1 MSARLVIFLVLAS
14 ALVPGTP
21 ARAAVGG
28 ELRMWHKVTLDF
40 AGPSTSETALPNPFT
55 DYRLNVTFTHPASGK
70 SYLVPGYYAA
80 DGDAANSSAGSGHV
94 WLAHF
99 APDRPGTWTYAAS
112 FRGGPGVATDPSP
125 AAGTGAGFFDGE
137 TGSFEIAPSDKTGRD
152 FRAKGRLEYLGKHHL
167 RFAGSGE
174 FFMKAGTDSPE
185 NLLAYADFDG
195 PFKTDGQGDSL
206 IKTWAPH
213 VADWQAGDPV
223 WQGNKGKGLVGAIN
237 YLAAEGLNAFS
248 FLTMNINGDDK
259 NVFPY
264 LDYAE
269 RSRLDV
275 PRLAQWEILFEHGTR
290 KGMYLHFKTQEKEN
304 QEMLDGGNLGPQR
317 KLYYRE
323 LIARFSHHLA
333 LNWNLGEE
341 CTVVLAKKQAWA
353 QYFHD
358 TDPYHH
364 NIVIHNGSNHRD
376 LMGDASEV
384 TGFSLQRSEENFSDT
399 FFGTKDYVDRSF
411 NAGKPWVVACD
422 EPGDSRLGLRPD
434 NDPGNSHVDA
444 RKNALWGNI
453 MAGGAGCEFYF
464 GYDKPQSDLT
474 LQDFRSRDAFWDFC
488 RHSLQFLAASDVPFE
503 LMKNQNALV
512 SGNGENANRCLARTG
527 DSYLVQLHGGGTH
540 TLNLAGVSG
549 QFTVQWFNPRSGG
562 SPVARPAVSGGGIV
576 SLGSPPDTPTQDWIV
591 LVRPASGGG
600 ASNTAPTA
608 HAGPD
613 QNAFHAGASVQV
625 NLAGTVADD
634 GLPDVSALTRV
645 WSLVSGPAP
654 VTIAHP
660 GAAATSATFTAPGS
674 YTLRLSA
681 DDTEFTSADDA
692 VVTISA
698 ATANHP
704 PVFAGFSASTFV
716 NIPLVLHESQILA
729 SATDPDGD
737 PLSLVPDNDSSAL
750 GGSVSIA
757 GGTLTYV
764 PVIDLSGADSV
775 ALTVQDG
782 RGGYTTATLSIQVFP
797 DDGIAGFA
805 PPTLERLP
813 GNQIRLRFTGS
824 PGFDY
829 TFQRSLNLLNWSDL
843 QTLSPLP
850 NGFIEFTDPAPPP
863 GKSFYR
869 LTAP

>member
-1 MSARLVIFLVLAS
+1 MIARLVISLVFAS
-14 ALVPGTP
+14 ALVPGTT

-40 AGPSTSETALPNPFT
+40 AGPATSETALPNPFT
-55 DYRLNVTFTHPASGK
+55 DYRLNVTFHHPASGK

-80 DGDAANSSAGSGHV
+80 DGDAANSSAGAGHV

-99 APDRPGTWTYAAS
+99 APDQPGTWTYAAS
-112 FRGGPGVATDPSP
+112 FRSGPGVATDASP
-125 AAGTGAGFFDGE
+125 AAGSGAGYFDGE

-152 FRAKGRLEYLGKHHL
+152 FRAKGRLAYVGKHHL

-195 PFKTDGQGDSL
+195 DFKSDGQGDTL
-206 IKTWAPH
+206 IKTWTAH

-223 WQGNKGKGLVGAIN
+223 WQGNKGKGLIGAVN

-248 FLTMNINGDDK
+248 FLTMNIAGDDK

-275 PRLAQWEILFEHGTR
+275 SRLAQWEILFEHGTR

-422 EPGDSRLGLRPD
+422 EPGDSQYGLRPD
-434 NDPGNSHVDA
+434 SDPGASHLNA
-444 RKNALWGNI
+444 RRDALWANI

-464 GYDKPQSDLT
+464 GYRLANSDLT
-474 LQDFRSRDAFWDFC
+474 CQDFRSRDAFWDYC
-488 RHSLQFLAASDVPFE
+488 RHALAMFRDHEFSFE

-512 SGNGENANRCLARTG
+512 SGSGDNGNRCLARPG
-527 DSYLVQLHGGGTH
+527 HAYLVQLRAGGNH
-540 TLNLAGVSG
+540 TLNLTGAAGTFS
-549 QFTVQWFNPRSGG
+549 VQWLDPRDG
-562 SPVARPAVSGGGIV
+562 SPAVDGSAVEGGGV
-576 SLGSPPDTPTQDWIV
+576 VGLGSPPDRPDEDWIV
-591 LVRPASGGG
+591 LVKSLDAGDATNHPPLVA
-600 ASNTAPTA
+600 
-608 HAGPD
+608 AGPD
-613 QNAFHAGASVQV
+613 QTVYASVTPV
-625 NLAGTVADD
+625 EVTLAGSVGDD
-634 GLPDVSALTRV
+634 GLPLPSALV
-645 WSLVSGPAP
+645 IGWSQVAGPVPAAFANP
-654 VTIAHP
+654 
-660 GAAATSATFTAPGS
+660 AAAVTTTTLTAAGTYLFRLAGS
-674 YTLRLSA
+674 DGDLSA
-681 DDTEFTSADDA
+681 FDEVA
-692 VVTISA
+692 VVVQVSDGIEGRV
-698 ATANHP
+698 P
-704 PVFAGFSASTFV
+704 RLDRLPGGEVRILFQGVPGFQYLIQRSTD
-716 NIPLVLHESQILA
+716 LVGWIEIGQR
-729 SATDPDGD
+729 
-737 PLSLVPDNDSSAL
+737 
-750 GGSVSIA
+750 A
-757 GGTLTYV
+757 GGT
-764 PVIDLSGADSV
+764 SGS
-775 ALTVQDG
+775 
-782 RGGYTTATLSIQVFP
+782 
-797 DDGIAGFA
+797 
-805 PPTLERLP
+805 
-813 GNQIRLRFTGS
+813 
-824 PGFDY
+824 
-829 TFQRSLNLLNWSDL
+829 
-843 QTLSPLP
+843 
-850 NGFIEFTDPAPPP
+850 IEFIDPAPPA
-863 GKSFYR
+863 GSAFYR
-869 LTAP
+869 IVAPEAVAPE